1 MSITS
6 VSPISNF
13 QKRKRTV
20 VSYAQLDPLADLMSD
35 DEDITAISHYG
46 SSDDESDNDDRTY
59 SRRKV
64 WLEHGQES
72 ADRFTDQPRKLPK
85 KPTRTRKQGTPLLA
99 GNPSRS
105 LSPSWNY
112 PRSFAT

>member
-6 VSPISNF
+6 ASPISNL

-20 VSYAQLDPLADLMSD
+20 VSYAQADPLVDSMSD
-35 DEDITAISHYG
+35 DEDITAISHYD

-64 WLEHGQES
+64 WLEHGQKS
-72 ADRFTDQPRKLPK
+72 TDRFADQPRKLPK
-85 KPTRTRKQGTPLLA
+85 RPTRTRKQGTPLLA
-99 GNPSRS
+99 DNPSRS
-105 LSPSWNY
+105 LSRSWNY